1 MVFYILEN
9 NLPSIFL
16 FLFPSTSSSI
26 RSSVFRLLIQ
36 TQKLIQALY
45 WVFIYYFLRMKT
57 TFLYS
62 IELKLLI
69 QKNFG
74 LYLEWHLIL
83 FLKHSID
90 IGLWIFERKK
100 KPILIFIR
108 GLLFHHALYFSESHL
123 CQKTNS
129 FI

>member
-1 MVFYILEN
+1 MILYILEN
-9 NLPSIFL
+9 NLPFIFL

-26 RSSVFRLLIQ
+26 RSSVFRFLIQ
-36 TQKLIQALY
+36 IWKLIQAFY

-57 TFLYS
+57 TSLYS

-74 LYLEWHLIL
+74 LHLEWHLIL

-100 KPILIFIR
+100 TILIFIR

-123 CQKTNS
+123 CQKTHS